1 MQPDSRY
8 AAFIMTFQR
17 NEILVDTIQKLL
29 EQTKPPAK
37 ILIVDNDPEKS
48 ACRISESFPGIYID
62 YHATGYNSGPAGAAY
77 YALKI
82 LFEEGWQ
89 WILWMD
95 DNDPP
100 HFKNVIENI
109 LQIPERYDQP
119 EKIGMIGAVGVLFDK
134 KIAKTIRIPDD
145 QLMGILEVDNIA
157 GNMLPM
163 IHRRVL
169 EKNIFPDKDLFFG
182 FEELDYSLA
191 IKRGGFAVL
200 VSGEEL
206 LRHRKNANRMN
217 FSRKVYQVKKID
229 KLWREFYSVR
239 NVTYILKYKEKA
251 FAGVASL
258 LFKVIAKSVIGF
270 RWGLKYG
277 SVNLKY
283 LWSGYYAGFTKHL
296 GKKTF

>member
-1 MQPDSRY
+1 MQADKRY
-8 AAFIMTFQR
+8 AVFIMTYQR
-17 NEILVDTIQKLL
+17 EVILADTIHKLL
-29 EQTKPPAK
+29 AQTIPPAK

-48 ACRISESFPGIYID
+48 ALHITDTFPGVNISY
-62 YHATGYNSGPAGAAY
+62 YATGYNSGPAGAAY

-89 WILWMD
+89 WMLWMD

-100 HFKNVIENI
+100 HFENVIENI
-109 LQIPERYDQP
+109 LKIPDQYV
-119 EKIGMIGAVGVLFDK
+119 ETGKVGMIGAVGVLFNK
-134 KIAKTIRIPDD
+134 KVAKTIRIPDD
-145 QLMGILEVDNIA
+145 QLQGIIEVDNIA

-169 EKNIFPDKDLFFG
+169 EKNIFPDKELFFG

-206 LRHRKNANRMN
+206 LRHRRNANRLN
-217 FSRKVYQVKKID
+217 FRRKTYQVKKTD

-239 NVTYILKYKEKA
+239 NVVYILRYKEK
-251 FAGVASL
+251 FFTGVASMFFRVL
-258 LFKVIAKSVIGF
+258 GKSMVGF
-270 RWGLKYG
+270 RWGWKYG
-277 SVNLKY
+277 SLNLKY
-283 LWSGYYAGFTKHL
+283 LWSGFYDGFNKHL